1 MEVITIFID
10 DVLLRYVDI
19 FQILVGV
26 GMRAHLVGNHVVAN
40 SVFLASI
47 TRPLSFDISA
57 VQQSSS

>member
-26 GMRAHLVGNHVVAN
+26 GMRAQLVGNR
-40 SVFLASI
+40 SL
-47 TRPLSFDISA
+47 LISA
-57 VQQSSS
+57 QSNNPAVDWPPLESTIRFK